1 MRNTKATFFNKQHT
15 FELILCRY
23 IIRYEQKKKKINIY
37 RRSTDLLHKKK
48 FLKKVPHCAGSST
61 LL

>member
-37 RRSTDLLHKKK
+37 RRSTDLLHEKK
-48 FLKKVPHCAGSST
+48 F
-61 LL
+61 